1 MRNESALDHEIDGQ
15 RSARS
20 FDALIA
26 ALADR
31 QHGVVSRGQLTR
43 LGLGRGAIDH
53 RLECGRLHFVHRGVY
68 AVGHRVLSKE
78 ARWLAAVL
86 AAGRGAVLSHR
97 SAAALWGIR
106 HTTSGIVDVTA
117 SHTLRPRAGFRPHR
131 AHPPEDE
138 VTEHD
143 GIPTTTP
150 PRTLLDLAAVLPA
163 RHLERAINEAEY
175 RRLTDPLSLSALV
188 ARHPRRRGVRTI
200 RKLLEAGAIGHTLT
214 RSDLEDRFLQ
224 IVDAADLPRPRINTP
239 ITLNGDTIEPDCTW
253 PHHHLIVELD
263 GYAGH
268 GTRHAFEK
276 DRARDRRLQAA
287 GWRVVRITWRQ
298 LHDDPDAIADEIRAM
313 LEQKYPSD
321 RR

>member
-1 MRNESALDHEIDGQ
+1 M
-15 RSARS
+15 
-20 FDALIA
+20 A
-26 ALADR
+26 AA
-31 QHGVVSRGQLTR
+31 
-43 LGLGRGAIDH
+43 
-53 RLECGRLHFVHRGVY
+53 
-68 AVGHRVLSKE
+68 
-78 ARWLAAVL
+78 L

-106 HTTSGIVDVTA
+106 HTTSSIVDVTA
-117 SHTLRPRAGFRPHR
+117 SHALRPRAGFRPHR
-131 AHPPEDE
+131 ARLREDE

-175 RRLTDPLSLSALV
+175 RRLTDPLSLGALV
-188 ARHPRRRGVRTI
+188 ARHRGRRGVRTI

-214 RSDLEDRFLQ
+214 RSDLEARFLD
-224 IVDAADLPRPRINTP
+224 VLDKADLPRPRINTP
-239 ITLNGDTIEPDCTW
+239 IHLNGHTIEPDCTW

-263 GYAGH
+263 GYASH
-268 GTRHAFEK
+268 STRQAFEK

-287 GWRVVRITWRQ
+287 GWHVLRITWRQ
-298 LHDDPDAIADEIRAM
+298 LHDDPNAIADEIRAM
-313 LEQKYPSD
+313 LEPKHPSD